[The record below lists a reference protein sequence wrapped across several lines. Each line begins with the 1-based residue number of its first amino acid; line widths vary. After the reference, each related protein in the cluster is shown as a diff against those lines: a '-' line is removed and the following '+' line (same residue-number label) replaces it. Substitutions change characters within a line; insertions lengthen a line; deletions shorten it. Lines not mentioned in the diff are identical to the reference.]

1 MLVKTA
7 QFMPGNS
14 PLKTYVTYELYL
26 TPIYN
31 RPEFDVYFVNT
42 P

>member
-1 MLVKTA
+1 ML
-7 QFMPGNS
+7 
-14 PLKTYVTYELYL
+14 LKSTVHAKATVPQTYVTYELYWNQN
-26 TPIYN
+26 IR